1 MKKLRRKKRTKNF
14 QIAYETRNL
23 EINLF
28 WKRYGAFWIIVAA
41 AFVGF
46 AALKNSESIYSLL
59 LASFGFISSFAWTL
73 MNRGSKYWQE
83 TWEDRA
89 GRNDSTGFFQSWE
102 PLQKKNFW
110 SAKRFSVSKLA
121 IILSDFVVFCW
132 LIILGND
139 VYSQIKKPS
148 EGSSLAAGDI
158 ASISSIVIV
167 FIFLLFL
174 LIQGRSTVRVIE
186 FHDNRK
192 YRLELRWGKYYFSYF
207 EKGKKEKIKFKTI
220 KEVEDA
226 KVKFQFI
233 TKMLRKLPNDK
244 AQI

>member
-1 MKKLRRKKRTKNF
+1 MKSAKKKLKRKGRSEKF

-46 AALKNSESIYSLL
+46 AELKASENDYSIL

-89 GRNDSTGFFQSWE
+89 GRNDATGFFQRWE
-102 PLQKKNFW
+102 PIQKKNFW
-110 SAKRFSVSKLA
+110 SARRYSVSKLA
-121 IILSDFVVFCW
+121 IVLSDFVALCW

-139 VYSQIKKPS
+139 TYSLIYCRWDKA
-148 EGSSLAAGDI
+148 GFIIISSLFI
-158 ASISSIVIV
+158 TLV
-167 FIFLLFL
+167 FLFILLFK
-174 LIQGRSTVRVIE
+174 GRSTVRVIE
-186 FHDNRK
+186 KHNGIHF
-192 YRLELRWGKYYFSYF
+192 RLELKGDKYYLSYYKNKELE
-207 EKGKKEKIKFKTI
+207 EKVFDNIDDVKKIKNDFPFI
-220 KEVEDA
+220 ED
-226 KVKFQFI
+226 
-233 TKMLRKLPNDK
+233 MLKKLPNDK
-244 AQI
+244 EQI